1 MKYLIIA
8 FVLSVSLQAQGYINW
23 QPPVKKA
30 HKGASKEHNA
40 HGSRKAKQLQLHNSN
55 PNATSEAFYIMP
67 TLEKHELALAD
78 GLVSLP
84 RTGMANYHAL
94 VINQT
99 DTNSVKSSVRYIYG
113 HGRPSKISP
122 TKITQMKK
130 SELEIA
136 PAPLP
141 REHDRYKGSNSYKF
155 ELHFKGEALANT
167 KVELITSNGSKETF
181 KSDEDGEFKVT
192 MPNDFKEVKKGRR
205 ANRPAEFMLK
215 ASHIQDGIT
224 YASTFA
230 MPYHVNPTDYWQ
242 SKTFGLT
249 ILFIGLIIGIFMF
262 RNINKKKKR
271 KA

>member
-8 FVLSVSLQAQGYINW
+8 FVLSLSLQAQGYINW

-30 HKGASKEHNA
+30 HKGLSKEHNGHA
-40 HGSRKAKQLQLHNSN
+40 PRKAKQLQLRNSN
-55 PNATSEAFYIMP
+55 PNATSEVFYIMP
-67 TLEKHELALAD
+67 TLEKHKLSLTD

-94 VINQT
+94 VVNQT
-99 DTNSVKSSVRYIYG
+99 DANSIKSSVRYIYG
-113 HGRPSKISP
+113 HGRPSKTSP
-122 TKITQMKK
+122 TKITQIKK

-136 PAPLP
+136 PSPLP
-141 REHDRYKGSNSYKF
+141 REHDRYTGSNSYKF
-155 ELHFKGEALANT
+155 ELHFKGETLANT
-167 KVELITSNGSKETF
+167 KVELTTSNASFESF

-192 MPNDFKEVKKGRR
+192 IPNDFKEVKKGRR
-205 ANRPAEFMLK
+205 ANRPAEFILK
-215 ASHIQDGIT
+215 ALHLQDGVT
-224 YASTFA
+224 YTTTFA

-249 ILFIGLIIGIFMF
+249 VLFIGLIIGIYMF
-262 RNINKKKKR
+262 RNINKKRKR